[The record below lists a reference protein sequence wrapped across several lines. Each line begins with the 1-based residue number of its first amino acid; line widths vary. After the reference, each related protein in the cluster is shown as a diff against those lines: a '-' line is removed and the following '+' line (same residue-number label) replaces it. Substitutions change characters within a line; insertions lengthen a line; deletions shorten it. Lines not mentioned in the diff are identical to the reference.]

1 MANVVLTGFMGTGK
15 STVGRALA
23 AELDYEFLDTDEL
36 IEQRHGP
43 ITTIFASQGEAAFR
57 EIEHGVATELSQR
70 NRLVVSTGG
79 RMMLDDRNAAALGNT
94 GRIFCLTATPDELI
108 ERLLVEGERSKRPLL
123 DVDDPRQRIVDL
135 LAERAAGYGRFP
147 QVDTGERAV
156 ADIVSQIVGDIR
168 SGRQATSVAE
178 IVASGLCI
186 GCGLCE
192 SVTEQRVTM
201 RTNDKGSLRPSPL
214 DGFSTEEEATILASC
229 PGTTSSPRSDLD
241 VTADPVWGRFSAMA
255 YAWAGNL
262 EVRFEAAT
270 GGVLTALGM
279 HLVDSG
285 EAAFVLHVGPD
296 PEAPMRSRWVISETS
311 QSVRANAGSWY
322 GPTAPLA
329 GLGTALDR
337 GQRFAIIAK
346 PCDLGAVHAY
356 ASHDPRVG
364 ELVVARLTMVC
375 GGQSRFEKSTDV
387 LDDLGVSETEVS
399 LFRYRGYGNPGAT
412 RVETHDGRAFE
423 LTYNEMWD
431 DEAGWKTESRCTVCT
446 DALGEAAD
454 VAAADAWPG
463 GGPTGED
470 EGFNGIQIRT
480 HAGEALVA
488 SAVDAGALVIG
499 DAITAREYDDLQPH
513 QVRKKQ
519 ALSARFAGLAQAGH
533 PVIATQGLRIHEL
546 GQKLTTD
553 ERTAEVNGTVRRVEL
568 GRYS

>member
-1 MANVVLTGFMGTGK
+1 MTRTA
-15 STVGRALA
+15 ST
-23 AELDYEFLDTDEL
+23 
-36 IEQRHGP
+36 
-43 ITTIFASQGEAAFR
+43 
-57 EIEHGVATELSQR
+57 
-70 NRLVVSTGG
+70 
-79 RMMLDDRNAAALGNT
+79 
-94 GRIFCLTATPDELI
+94 
-108 ERLLVEGERSKRPLL
+108 
-123 DVDDPRQRIVDL
+123 
-135 LAERAAGYGRFP
+135 
-147 QVDTGERAV
+147 
-156 ADIVSQIVGDIR
+156 
-168 SGRQATSVAE
+168 VAE

-201 RTNDKGSLRPSPL
+201 ATTEAGSLRPTPL
-214 DGFSTEEEATILASC
+214 DGFSDQEEATIVASC

-241 VTADPVWGRFSAMA
+241 VPVDPVWGRFTEMA
-255 YAWAGNL
+255 YAWAGNP

-285 EAAFVLHVGPD
+285 QAAFVLHVGADPD
-296 PEAPMRSRWVISETS
+296 APMRSRWVISETS
-311 QSVRANAGSWY
+311 DSVRANAGSWY

-329 GLGTALDR
+329 GLGHALDR
-337 GQRFAIIAK
+337 GQPFAIIAK

-356 ASHDPRVG
+356 SSVDERVN

-387 LDDLGVSETEVS
+387 IDNLGVAETEVS

-412 RVETHDGRAFE
+412 RVETYDGRSFE

-470 EGFNGIQIRT
+470 EGFNGIQVRS
-480 HAGEALVA
+480 HAGTALVE
-488 SAVDAGALVIG
+488 SAVRAGALVVG
-499 DAITAREYDDLQPH
+499 DPITAREYDALQPH
-513 QVRKKQ
+513 QVRKKE

-533 PVIATQGLRIHEL
+533 PTIATDGLRVDEL
-546 GQKLTTD
+546 GQRLSDD
-553 ERTAEVNGTVRRVEL
+553 ERAREVTGTVRRVEA
-568 GRYS
+568 GRYSS